1 MKVVCFAFGA
11 FCAREI
17 FSSKKINIL
26 EIVLITSFHYITNI
40 LIYGISYKTLT
51 SKKPWCIRFDERDG
65 HMIVLAEEFR
75 HLVLFDYGLFN
86 KICDKTKYLVSK
98 KVVLQIVVIMK
109 SELIHIIL
117 YLLKKYLLFILL

>member
-1 MKVVCFAFGA
+1 MRAKFFHK
-11 FCAREI
+11 
-17 FSSKKINIL
+17 KKINIL

-98 KVVLQIVVIMK
+98 KLVLQIVLTIILER
-109 SELIHIIL
+109 SELIHIII
-117 YLLKKYLLFILL
+117 YLLKKY